1 MLSIVSDPVFQLHD
15 TGGHVE
21 CAARLAAIDDAL
33 PLEGCQKLAVGA
45 EARLATDAELL
56 SVHTP
61 EYLEMLQEVT
71 ERGGGWIDGDTLCGP
86 QSERVARRGVGAGL
100 ELLAGIAEGSYTRGF
115 GLVRPPGHHATPT
128 RPMGFC
134 LYSNVAIL
142 AKQAVEAYGFKRV
155 FILDWDVHHGNGT
168 QDCLYDDPSSCFC
181 SIHQWPLFPGSGH
194 SAERGAGAGQGLT
207 YNLPLPAGCGDHEY
221 LWALQRMVEPV
232 ALKFN
237 PDLIL
242 LSAGYDA
249 HQLDPL
255 GGMRITTEGFGKMTQ
270 WLGHL
275 SHQTASKG
283 RILAMLEGGYSLN
296 ALSESVASS
305 ITALQTPGSPLEHQR
320 PLANS
325 KAQQACVR
333 AAAHWEISL

>member
-1 MLSIVSDPVFQLHD
+1 MIAIVRDPYFQKHD

-21 CAARLAAIDDAL
+21 CPARLVAIDAAL
-33 PLEGCQKLAVGA
+33 LASDGYQEVSTGL
-45 EARLATDAELL
+45 LATDSELL

-61 EYLEMLQEVT
+61 EYLQLLQEVT
-71 ERGGGWIDGDTLCGP
+71 ERGGDWIDGDTLCGP
-86 QSERVARRGVGAGL
+86 HSEGVARRAVGAGL
-100 ELLAGIAEGSYTRGF
+100 ELLAAIADGSYSRGF

-142 AKQAVEAYGFKRV
+142 AKQAVSAYGFKRV

-168 QDCLYDDPSSCFC
+168 QDCLYEDPNSCFC
-181 SIHQWPLFPGSGH
+181 SLHQWPLYPGSGH
-194 SAERGAGAGQGLT
+194 SAERGVGAGQGLT

-232 ALKFN
+232 AVKFN

-249 HQLDPL
+249 HKLDPL
-255 GGMRITTEGFGKMTQ
+255 GGMRISTEGFAKMAH

-275 SHQTASKG
+275 SHQTAAKG
-283 RILAMLEGGYSLN
+283 RILAMLEGGYN
-296 ALSESVASS
+296 QGALAESVAAT
-305 ITALQTPGSPLEHQR
+305 IAAMQEPGVALDHQR

-325 KAQQACVR
+325 MAQQACLR